1 MKNLILTFALLFLSI
16 SVKAQWNGTNP
27 ITTSS
32 TVGIFTTNPQASFHI
47 SPTYT
52 GGIYPLLGPL
62 ALVDYSQS
70 GVTTTVFSAMNN
82 GNFGVG
88 VSSPLHKF
96 HVVGN
101 SFLDGTTQLN
111 GNTTIVGSLKINDG
125 TSNQFSVN
133 NTGLLIARQ
142 IDVHLDPIPDY
153 VFHSAFD
160 KDSADIYKLNGS
172 YEMLSIDEVD
182 SFVRENRHLPGI
194 KSAQDY
200 AESGSINLGELN
212 LKLLEKVEELT
223 LYTIQLKK
231 EIEELRKQQELIG
244 KKAKQE

>member
-1 MKNLILTFALLFLSI
+1 MKNLILTFALLILSI

-47 SPTYT
+47 SPTYV
-52 GGIYPLLGPL
+52 GGIYLQLRPL
-62 ALVDYSQS
+62 ALVDYTQS

-111 GNTTIVGSLKINDG
+111 GNATIVGSLKINDG

-133 NTGLLIARQ
+133 NTGLLVARQ

-153 VFHSAFD
+153 VFHAAFD
-160 KDSADIYKLNGS
+160 KDSAEMYKMNDS
-172 YEMLSIDEVD
+172 YQMLSIDEVD
-182 SFVRENRHLPGI
+182 SFVRENKHLPGI
-194 KSAQDY
+194 KSAEEY
-200 AESGSINLGELN
+200 SESGTINLGELN

-223 LYTIQLKK
+223 LYTIQLKN
-231 EIEELRKQQELIG
+231 EIEELKKRQESIENQTG
-244 KKAKQE
+244 Q